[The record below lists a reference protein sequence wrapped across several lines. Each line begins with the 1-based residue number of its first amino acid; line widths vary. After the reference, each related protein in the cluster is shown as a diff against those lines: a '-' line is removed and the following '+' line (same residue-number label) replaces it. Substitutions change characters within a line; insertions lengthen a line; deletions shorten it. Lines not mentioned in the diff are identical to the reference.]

1 MTLSLRNAILLIGL
15 ALNLLLLGGMLLG
28 LGQIAPAENL
38 SPLDPLEIGRWSLR
52 AYDGQ
57 LAALFAIEIF
67 TFFSVLILYLRFR
80 KTASPEIFFFLLY
93 LLSLGAE
100 GMSILPAVMRSLQA
114 PIYTDILIV
123 KIIQM
128 ARLFGVFSLFGAG
141 LFANGMQYQKLSI
154 AFGIAL
160 LTAFTF
166 ASLLPV
172 PDPGYNLQNGN
183 EMHQIS
189 DLMIVV
195 GILKILSVINFI
207 VAWIRNS
214 IRDYLWLG
222 VASAAVLL
230 GSKGLLEP
238 ETAWIRIPAIIA
250 LLVGV
255 RLFARRTHEI
265 YLWI

>member
-1 MTLSLRNAILLIGL
+1 MTLSMRNAILLIGL
-15 ALNLLLLGGMLLG
+15 ALNLLLLAGVVLG
-28 LGQIAPAENL
+28 LGRIAPDEILNPPDFQALLRWTL
-38 SPLDPLEIGRWSLR
+38 SAQEGRM
-52 AYDGQ
+52 
-57 LAALFAIEIF
+57 AALVGIGFY
-67 TFFSVLILYLRFR
+67 TLFSVLFLYGRFR
-80 KTASPEIFFFLLY
+80 KTASPEIFFFMLY
-93 LLSLGAE
+93 LLSLAAE
-100 GMSILPAVMRSLQA
+100 GMSILPMVMRSLQA

-128 ARLFGVFSLFGAG
+128 ARLFGVFSIFCAG

-189 DLMIVV
+189 DLMLVV

-230 GSKGLLEP
+230 GSEGLLEP
-238 ETAWIRIPAIIA
+238 ETAWIRLPAIIA
-250 LLVGV
+250 LLFGV
-255 RLFARRTHEI
+255 RLFSRRTHEI